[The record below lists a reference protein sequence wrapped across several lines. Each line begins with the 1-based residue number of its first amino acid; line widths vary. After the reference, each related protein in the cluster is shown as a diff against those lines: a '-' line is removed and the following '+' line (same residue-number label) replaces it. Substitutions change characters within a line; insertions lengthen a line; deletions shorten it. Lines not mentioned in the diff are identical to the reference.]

1 MHFTINDFEK
11 VKDNPLLVKNNI
23 DFYKFDNEAII
34 TIINDAENAKEICE
48 LSGVEVNFN
57 NAKNATALLVK
68 IYECS
73 NDQLELANDLTEFA
87 LAYIYAAAAKMIDE
101 KDLEAYCLKLAAI
114 YEMSK
119 YIEK

>member
-1 MHFTINDFEK
+1 MHFTIDDFEK
-11 VKDNPLLVKNNI
+11 VKNNPLLIQNNI

-34 TIINDAENAKEICE
+34 NIINDAENAKEICE
-48 LSGVEVNFN
+48 LSGVNVNFN
-57 NAKNATALLVK
+57 NAKGATALLIE
-68 IYECS
+68 IYKSS
-73 NDQLELANDLTEFA
+73 NNQLALAKDLKEFA
-87 LAYIYAAAAKMIDE
+87 LAYIYAAAAKMINE